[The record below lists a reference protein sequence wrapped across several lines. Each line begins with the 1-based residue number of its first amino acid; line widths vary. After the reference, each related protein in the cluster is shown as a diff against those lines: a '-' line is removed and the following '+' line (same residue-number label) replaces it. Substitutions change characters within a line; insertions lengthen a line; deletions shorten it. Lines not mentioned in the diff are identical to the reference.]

1 MYIKMESPKYL
12 IIITLI
18 DGQNFTVPDG
28 ALDKIEASVFAEA
41 RFGNESILKSDP
53 IKLTNSNPEFVTEL
67 AWQLDKKSLHQLRV
81 ERKSIKLQIFMQTKE
96 RVKGIRQQNNTHLT
110 KATNGLQTNDSSS
123 NNKVELIGYTIID
136 IRSAQDRE
144 PPKYQWLPLLNPKF
158 RKPLY
163 NRPEIQLAVT
173 LSRINE
179 NIDDQASPSTSSCTK
194 TDLRKKLIECS
205 DWQSSSHESEQESL
219 TDDKLYRTCLD
230 FTINSDQVER
240 DEIIENDINIIS
252 KDELFFM
259 FDKRNPEKSTIE
271 DCDERYKITVTIPFT
286 SNLETLVKPAKGDY
300 YFSVSF
306 LGSIKRTNFFDE
318 LTSVET
324 KEVEFEVCTTHL
336 SILTTYFRLNSNL
349 DIKLHKNS
357 GESIG
362 VATIQLD
369 QLCSFDTK
377 RRSIEG
383 IFALQSMQD
392 HDIPSAIHP
401 SVGVS
406 VVIEKISTDY
416 TVEPEAVLVSDKHIE
431 LAKEHFGDEID
442 DYLYKTLN
450 DTHQLTLE
458 ASDGEHQISNLNAKH
473 KLVIDDVKE
482 DDHHFCFTIDLKNF
496 SYNQN
501 QRLIPTLRELLVRYS
516 YPFFG
521 YKDTITT
528 DASIPISP
536 TTSIIVSGFC
546 EFNFATTK
554 ESLLNALREIPLDLE
569 ILTCEHSKRVDFVE
583 NHEESVVAMCNL
595 NLAQALG
602 FSQDYCN
609 HFPEDL
615 STTMAAPI
623 YALDGEEIGE
633 LQIFLGLKDLGKP
646 SFDFKASVE
655 NIDNVV
661 IDSNSKPQSSQPQ
674 IAESASA
681 KIDAFILET
690 KNNLESWK
698 ENYCDKFVD
707 EIRKRE
713 SERYKRLLQRFEA
726 KEAKREQ
733 EFRKK
738 IDELSSLE
746 KRYKNSLSYI
756 ETLERK
762 LSYSFDQLKTKDAI
776 LDSRLDTLDLKISK
790 AINNIKTEYEKR
802 LESLPVRRYSDET
815 RAETKNFNRFVSSK
829 PSSDVTRRSSLRSS
843 DNNAGIPVPIRSTS
857 LVRNATEGSTTR
869 LVKRPTNVVTTVVN
883 GTSLRPLS
891 NSTRHT
897 LSKETQEKL
906 ANLRKEKAELLKRG
920 CRPNDELIQEIN
932 SLIEKLAC

>member
-96 RVKGIRQQNNTHLT
+96 RVKGSRQQNNNGQSIVV
-110 KATNGLQTNDSSS
+110 TNGLQTTDSNST
-123 NNKVELIGYTIID
+123 NKVELIGYTIID
-136 IRSAQDRE
+136 IRSAQERE
-144 PPKYQWLPLLNPKF
+144 QPKFQWLPLLNPKF

-163 NRPEIQLAVT
+163 NRPEIQLAVY

-179 NIDDQASPSTSSCTK
+179 NPDEEASPSTSTCVK
-194 TDLRKKLIECS
+194 ADLRKKLIECS
-205 DWQSSSHESEQESL
+205 EWQSSSHESEQESL
-219 TDDKLYRTCLD
+219 NDDKLYKTCLD
-230 FTINSDQVER
+230 FTMNSDQVEK

-252 KDELFFM
+252 KDGRFYM
-259 FDKRNPEKSTIE
+259 YDKRNPEKSTIE
-271 DCDERYKITVTIPFT
+271 DCDERYTITVTMPFM
-286 SNLETLVKPAKGDY
+286 SNLETLVKEIKGSY

-306 LGSIKRTNFFDE
+306 LGSIKRTNCFEE
-318 LTSVET
+318 LTSVDT
-324 KEVEFEVCTTHL
+324 KEVEFEVRTTDSSVL
-336 SILTTYFRLNSNL
+336 STYFGLNSNL
-349 DIKLHKNS
+349 DIKLHKSS
-357 GESIG
+357 GESVGI
-362 VATIQLD
+362 ATIQLD

-383 IFALQSMQD
+383 IFAIQSMQD

-401 SVGVS
+401 SIGVS
-406 VVIEKISTDY
+406 VVIERISTDIL
-416 TVEPEAVLVSDKHIE
+416 EPESILVSDKHIE

-458 ASDGEHQISNLNAKH
+458 VSEIEHQIPTKNAKH
-473 KLVIDDVKE
+473 DLDIGDIKE

-554 ESLLNALREIPLDLE
+554 ESLLNALKEIPLNLE
-569 ILTCEHSKRVDFVE
+569 ILTCEQTKRVDLVE
-583 NHEESVVAMCNL
+583 NQEESVVALCNL
-595 NLAQALG
+595 NLAQTLG
-602 FSQDYCN
+602 LSQVDGEDQ
-609 HFPEDL
+609 FPEDL
-615 STTMAAPI
+615 NTTIAAPI
-623 YALDGEEIGE
+623 YALNGDEIGE
-633 LQIFLGLKDLGKP
+633 LQIYLCLKDLGRP
-646 SFDFKASVE
+646 SFNFKASVE
-655 NIDNVV
+655 NIDSVENVV
-661 IDSNSKPQSSQPQ
+661 KPQPSLHQTAGDPF
-674 IAESASA
+674 I
-681 KIDAFILET
+681 KVDAFIRDM
-690 KNNLESWK
+690 KNNFESWK
-698 ENYCDKFVD
+698 EDFCNKLTD

-713 SERYKRLLQRFEA
+713 NERYKRLLQRFEA
-726 KEAKREQ
+726 KDAKREQ
-733 EFRKK
+733 EFRRK
-738 IDELSSLE
+738 IDELNNLE
-746 KRYKNSLSYI
+746 NRYKNSLSYV

-762 LSYSFDQLKTKDAI
+762 LSNSFEQLKTKDAL

-790 AINNIKTEYEKR
+790 AISNIKNEYEKR
-802 LESLPVRRYSDET
+802 LDSLPIRRYSDET
-815 RAETKNFNRFVSSK
+815 QAETKSINRFVASK
-829 PSSDVTRRSSLRSS
+829 PSSDVTRRLSLR
-843 DNNAGIPVPIRSTS
+843 NTNTNAGIPVPIRSTS
-857 LVRNATEGSTTR
+857 LVRNATEGSSTR
-869 LVKRPTNVVTTVVN
+869 FVKRPTGVVTTVIN
-883 GTSLRPLS
+883 GTSLRPRS

-906 ANLRKEKAELLKRG
+906 ANLRREKAELLKRG

>member
-28 ALDKIEASVFAEA
+28 AIDKIEASVFAEA

-96 RVKGIRQQNNTHLT
+96 RVKGIRQPNNTHQLAT
-110 KATNGLQTNDSSS
+110 ATNGSQTNDSSS
-123 NNKVELIGYTIID
+123 TNKVELIGYTIID
-136 IRSAQDRE
+136 IRSAQERE
-144 PPKYQWLPLLNPKF
+144 QPKFQWLPLLNPKF

-179 NIDDQASPSTSSCTK
+179 NLDEEASPSTSSDMK

-205 DWQSSSHESEQESL
+205 EWQSSSHESEQESL

-230 FTINSDQVER
+230 FTLNSDQVEH

-252 KDELFFM
+252 KDGCFYM
-259 FDKRNPEKSTIE
+259 FDKRNSEKSTIE

-286 SNLETLVKPAKGDY
+286 SNLETLVKQAKGNF

-306 LGSIKRTNFFDE
+306 LGSIKRTNFFGE
-318 LTSVET
+318 LTSVDT
-324 KEVEFEVCTTHL
+324 KEVEFEVCTTHS
-336 SILTTYFRLNSNL
+336 SILTTYFGLNSNL

-362 VATIQLD
+362 IATIQLD

-401 SVGVS
+401 SIGVS
-406 VVIEKISTDY
+406 VVIEKVFYDIE
-416 TVEPEAVLVSDKHIE
+416 EPESTLVSDRHIE

-442 DYLYKTLN
+442 DYLCKTLN

-458 ASDGEHQISNLNAKH
+458 VSDNGHQISNKNATLN
-473 KLVIDDVKE
+473 LDIDDIKE
-482 DDHHFCFTIDLKNF
+482 DDRHFCFTIDLKNF
-496 SYNQN
+496 SYNQD

-528 DASIPISP
+528 DASIPISS

-546 EFNFATTK
+546 EFNFATTR

-569 ILTCEHSKRVDFVE
+569 ILTCEHTKRVDLVE
-583 NHEESVVAMCNL
+583 NQEESVVAMCNL
-595 NLAQALG
+595 NLAQTLG
-602 FSQDYCN
+602 LSQDNGDY
-609 HFPEDL
+609 FPEDL
-615 STTMAAPI
+615 NTTVAAPI
-623 YALDGEEIGE
+623 FALSGEEIGE
-633 LQIFLGLKDLGKP
+633 LQIYLSLKDLGKP
-646 SFDFKASVE
+646 SFNFKASVE

-661 IDSNSKPQSSQPQ
+661 IDCSSKPRSSVP
-674 IAESASA
+674 
-681 KIDAFILET
+681 KIVEDALTKVDAFILEA

-698 ENYCDKFVD
+698 EDYCTKLADQV
-707 EIRKRE
+707 RRRE
-713 SERYKRLLQRFEA
+713 NERFKRLSQRFEA
-726 KEAKREQ
+726 RETKREQ
-733 EFRKK
+733 EFKKK
-738 IDELSSLE
+738 IEELNSLE
-746 KRYKNSLSYI
+746 KRYRNSLSHI
-756 ETLERK
+756 ETIERK
-762 LSYSFDQLKTKDAI
+762 LTSTFDQLKTKDAL
-776 LDSRLDTLDLKISK
+776 LDNRLDTLDLKISK
-790 AINNIKTEYEKR
+790 AVNNIKSEFQKR
-802 LESLPVRRYSDET
+802 LDSLPVRRHSDESPI
-815 RAETKNFNRFVSSK
+815 ETKNFNRFVSSK
-829 PSSDVTRRSSLRSS
+829 PSSDVTRRSSLRSTN
-843 DNNAGIPVPIRSTS
+843 NNAGIPVPIRSTS

-869 LVKRPTNVVTTVVN
+869 LIKRPTGVVTTVVN
-883 GTSLRPLS
+883 GTRPRS

-906 ANLRKEKAELLKRG
+906 ASLRREKAELLKRG